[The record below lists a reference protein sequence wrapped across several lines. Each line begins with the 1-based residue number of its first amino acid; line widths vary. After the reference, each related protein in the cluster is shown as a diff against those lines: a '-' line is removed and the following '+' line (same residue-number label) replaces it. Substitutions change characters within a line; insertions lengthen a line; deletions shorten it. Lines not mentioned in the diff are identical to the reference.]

1 MKKSTILIFLL
12 LINCQYFLYA
22 QQIYLADNGL
32 TASGTGT
39 SKKVSLGGT
48 LNVANT
54 AIDLGATFT
63 FGFKKAS
70 AQYLFINNAGNIGI
84 GNNAPLA
91 NLHLKS
97 NGNTNTTS
105 AFLVQNSVAVE
116 MLRVLNNGNVGLG
129 VVAPLHKLDV
139 SGTSHFSGKMYVG
152 NSTIPYNLGT
162 SGTLNVYND
171 AGDADIQISGYDNP
185 NKASISF
192 NTTAGQSALYRA
204 RVQITNSVSD
214 LEFLS
219 GSTGGR
225 NAGFSFFNESVSTTV
240 PLLKINYNGTV
251 GINTVTPNT
260 EAKLDVN
267 GNVYTNGKI
276 LIGSTLAKAGNFSLA
291 VNGEAIFN
299 RAVVK
304 LYGNWPD
311 FVFDDNYPLQSLEE
325 VENYVKKN
333 KHLSGFKNQN
343 EIKENGIDL
352 GDTQRL
358 LTQKIEELT
367 LYVIE
372 QNKEIKSL
380 QEEVEL
386 LKQKK

>member
-1 MKKSTILIFLL
+1 MKKLTLLLFLL
-12 LINCQYFLYA
+12 SVNCQYFLYA

-39 SKKVSLGGT
+39 AKKVALGGT
-48 LNVANT
+48 LNTANT
-54 AIDLGATFT
+54 AIDLGATYT
-63 FGFKKAS
+63 LGIKKGTS
-70 AQYLFINNAGNIGI
+70 NYFFINNIGNIGM

-97 NGNTNTTS
+97 NGNTAATS
-105 AFLVQNSVAVE
+105 ALLVQNSSALE
-116 MLRVLNNGNVGLG
+116 MFRVLDNGNVGLG
-129 VVAPLHKLDV
+129 IAAPLYKLDV
-139 SGTSHFSGKMYVG
+139 SGTSHFTGKMYIG

-171 AGDADIQISGYDNP
+171 AGDADIQLSGYDNP

-192 NTTAGQSALYRA
+192 NTSAGQSVFYRA
-204 RVQITNSVSD
+204 RIQIKNYASD

-219 GSTGGR
+219 NNAGGR
-225 NAGFSFFNESVSTTV
+225 NAGFSFFNEALSSTV

-251 GINTVTPNT
+251 GVNTASPNA

-267 GNVYTNGKI
+267 GNIYTNGKI

-299 RAVVK
+299 RAIVK
-304 LYGNWPD
+304 LYGAWPD
-311 FVFDDNYPLQSLEE
+311 YVFDDNYLLEPLET
-325 VENYVKKN
+325 VETFIKKN
-333 KHLSGFKNQN
+333 KHLSGFKPEN
-343 EIKENGIDL
+343 EVRENGIDL
-352 GDTQRL
+352 GDTQKM

-367 LYVIE
+367 LYLIE
-372 QNKEIKSL
+372 QNKKIQNLQREI
-380 QEEVEL
+380 EL